1 MNKKY
6 LRSKKTDIDR
16 KISMKNNNPKAIL
29 YILLGMMIFSVQDS
43 LMKYIYSFV
52 SLYEVYLVRTL
63 VSLIIILL
71 FLKLTKRPIIF
82 KTQYP
87 LLTFCRVI
95 LFFFGFS
102 SFYISLTILPL
113 ATATALFFVTP
124 FLITIFA
131 KFFLK
136 EQIGPRRW
144 FAVIVGFIG
153 VYVILNPDFSNFDY
167 LTLTP
172 IFCALCYSLSMIII
186 KKTSDKDSVY
196 TQTFTFYVGAI
207 IISTIFY
214 FLIGDGQYNTIDHP
228 AYQFI
233 FREWFSN
240 LEVSM
245 ILMIAT
251 GFTAS
256 VAFLLLFSAYSIG
269 SPAVVS
275 PFEYS
280 ILIWSSLSGWFFF
293 NEIPDLKT
301 IIGILLIV
309 CGGIYIFIRE
319 KAQDQ
324 SIVTEKPLR

>member
-1 MNKKY
+1 
-6 LRSKKTDIDR
+6 
-16 KISMKNNNPKAIL
+16 MKNNNPKGIIL
-29 YILLGMMIFSVQDS
+29 ILLGMFIFSIQDS
-43 LMKYIYSFV
+43 IMKYIYSFV
-52 SLYEVYLVRTL
+52 SLYEIYLIRTL
-63 VSLIIILL
+63 VSFIIILL
-71 FLKLTKRPIIF
+71 FLKITKKPIIF

-87 LLTFCRVI
+87 LLTFCRII

-102 SFYISLTILPL
+102 SFYISLTVLPL
-113 ATATALFFVTP
+113 ITATALFFVTP

-144 FAVIVGFIG
+144 LAVIIGFIG

-167 LTLTP
+167 MSLTP
-172 IFCALCYSLSMIII
+172 ILCAFCYSLSMIII
-186 KKTSDKDSVY
+186 KITSEKDSVY
-196 TQTFTFYVGAI
+196 TQTFTFYLGAI
-207 IISTIFY
+207 IISVIFY
-214 FLIGDGQYNTIDHP
+214 FTFGDGQYNTIDHP
-228 AYQFI
+228 ASQFI

-240 LEVSM
+240 LENSM
-245 ILMIAT
+245 LLMIAT

-256 VAFLLLFSAYSIG
+256 VAFLLLFSAYRIA

-280 ILIWSSLSGWFFF
+280 ILVWSSLSGWFFF

-301 IIGILLIV
+301 IIGIILIV

>member
-1 MNKKY
+1 
-6 LRSKKTDIDR
+6 
-16 KISMKNNNPKAIL
+16 MKNNNPQGII
-29 YILLGMMIFSVQDS
+29 YILLAMLIFSVQDS
-43 LMKYIYSFV
+43 IMKYIFTFV
-52 SLYEVYLVRTL
+52 SLYEVYLIRTL
-63 VSLIIILL
+63 VSLTVILL
-71 FLKLTKRPIIF
+71 FLKLTKKPIIF

-102 SFYISLTILPL
+102 FFYISLTVLPL
-113 ATATALFFVTP
+113 GTATALFFVTP

-144 FAVIVGFIG
+144 LAVIVGFMG

-167 LTLTP
+167 MSLTP
-172 IFCALCYSLSMIII
+172 ILCAFCYSLSMIII
-186 KKTSDKDSVY
+186 KITSEKDSVY
-196 TQTFTFYVGAI
+196 TQTFTFYIGAI
-207 IISTIFY
+207 IISVIFY
-214 FLIGDGQYNTIDHP
+214 FIIGDGQYNTVDHP
-228 AYQFI
+228 ASQFI
-233 FREWFSN
+233 FREWFVN
-240 LEVSM
+240 LENSM
-245 ILMIAT
+245 LLMVAT

-256 VAFLLLFSAYSIG
+256 LAFVFIFSAYRVA

-280 ILIWSSLSGWFFF
+280 ILLWSSLSGWFFF

-301 IIGILLIV
+301 IIGIILIV